1 MTSTTR
7 IVLWLALLLVV
18 ALAFLTVRVIVNSG
32 FDILVA
38 ISLVIL
44 AILGFGVLG
53 ALGSST
59 DE

>member
-7 IVLWLALLLVV
+7 MVLWLVLLLIA
-18 ALAFLTVRVIVNSG
+18 ALAFLTVRVIVDSG

-38 ISLVIL
+38 ISLVVL

-53 ALGSST
+53 ALGSSA
-59 DE
+59 DD

>member
-7 IVLWLALLLVV
+7 IVLWLALLLIV
-18 ALAFLTVRVIVNSG
+18 ALAFLTVRVIVDSG

-38 ISLVIL
+38 ISLVVL

-53 ALGSST
+53 ALGSSA